1 MIRKSLMLGL
11 VLVAATAINGVSY
24 AAAAGEDKV
33 LAKVGNETIKESDL
47 TLLAATQPGISG
59 PAQMTPDQRKKA
71 LQYLVNMFVLA
82 AQAEKDGI
90 DKTPEA
96 ARPILLY
103 KNDLLARMYLS
114 KKATDAKDPTD
125 QDAKDYYDKNPV
137 QFTIPESLHLHVIQ
151 VDAEKDAKDAL
162 QKIKKGEKFGDIA
175 SQVSK
180 HVSKV
185 RGGDQGWIFKGALTQ
200 LDLSELD
207 AAAFKLQKGQVSE
220 PIKGKAG
227 YYLLM
232 AEDTKP
238 ADKRPFEEV
247 KDSALA
253 YLKAMQMQNS
263 FEKLADEIKKSIK
276 VEVDEKAVEGQ
287 LVPAAGPTAAPN
299 K

>member
-1 MIRKSLMLGL
+1 MIRKSLMFSL
-11 VLVAATAINGVSY
+11 VLVAVVGAATVTNWVSY
-24 AAAAGEDKV
+24 AAAAEEDKV
-33 LAKVGNETIKESDL
+33 LAKVGKESIQESDL
-47 TLLAATQPGISG
+47 ALLAAIQAGMSG

-71 LQYLVNMFVLA
+71 VQYLVNMFVLA
-82 AQAEKDGI
+82 AQAEKDGM
-90 DKTPEA
+90 DKSPEV

-103 KNDLLARMYLS
+103 KNDLLARMYLA
-114 KKATDAKDPTD
+114 KNAKDAAEPQD
-125 QDAKDYYDKNPV
+125 KDAKDYYDKNPT

-151 VDAEKDAKDAL
+151 TDTEKDAKDAL
-162 QKIKKGEKFGDIA
+162 QKIKKGEKFGDVA

-180 HVSKV
+180 HPSKV

-200 LDLSELD
+200 LDLPELD
-207 AAAFKLQKGQVSE
+207 AAAFNLKKGQVSDT
-220 PIKGKAG
+220 IKGKSG

-232 AEDTKP
+232 VEESKA

-263 FEKLADEIKKSIK
+263 FEKLAENVKKTLK
-276 VEVDEKAVEGQ
+276 VEIDEKAVQGE
-287 LVPAAGPTAAPN
+287 LVPAGAPP